1 MNAFKAFPELYMLIK
16 SIENSCVSVKKKKIL
31 KILVD
36 TLYIFIIGK
45 KKLNIVVVQ
54 GLPVCSICKNM
65 WAFSERSV

>member
-16 SIENSCVSVKKKKIL
+16 SIENSCVSVKKKIL